1 MALSDSYCTS
11 SDLRDVYPQI
21 DEFDTKLPLFGWV
34 IDDNLAYIYNSGT
47 VNRLYSAGRDLGLP
61 QSTSG
66 AVDSVDDWYYDS
78 STDRLWYYFGSSNTS
93 PVDLLVESG
102 EDWSGHQTDIIK
114 KASRYFDSRVDA
126 TISRD
131 QFKDKNGEY
140 DYLVVRTTAL
150 IACSFLITAHNPVSE
165 IADQIK
171 EEFNFNI
178 ELINSGKAKL
188 SHQISGDSSQGIVR
202 EVVSPQNA
210 NPLYL
215 VDTRGSYTGSS
226 YDLIKVVISTAG
238 VIGTG
243 KFDVYV
249 KDSDGLKNNQV
260 VTAEKITGDYQSI
273 GNGLYVRFQ
282 GKDSSSAAT
291 VGATP
296 DEWEIEVWGK
306 GEELADVGINAVRTV
321 GMTRGGYGVWQ

>member
-1 MALSDSYCTS
+1 M
-11 SDLRDVYPQI
+11 
-21 DEFDTKLPLFGWV
+21 
-34 IDDNLAYIYNSGT
+34 
-47 VNRLYSAGRDLGLP
+47 
-61 QSTSG
+61 
-66 AVDSVDDWYYDS
+66 
-78 STDRLWYYFGSSNTS
+78 
-93 PVDLLVESG
+93 
-102 EDWSGHQTDIIK
+102 
-114 KASRYFDSRVDA
+114 
-126 TISRD
+126 
-131 QFKDKNGEY
+131 
-140 DYLVVRTTAL
+140 
-150 IACSFLITAHNPVSE
+150 
-165 IADQIK
+165 
-171 EEFNFNI
+171 
-178 ELINSGKAKL
+178 INSGKAKL

-226 YDLIKVVISTAG
+226 YDLIKVVITTAG

-249 KDSDGLKNNQV
+249 KDSNGLKNNQV

-291 VGATP
+291 VGGTP

-306 GEELADVGINAVRTV
+306 GEELADVGINAVRSV